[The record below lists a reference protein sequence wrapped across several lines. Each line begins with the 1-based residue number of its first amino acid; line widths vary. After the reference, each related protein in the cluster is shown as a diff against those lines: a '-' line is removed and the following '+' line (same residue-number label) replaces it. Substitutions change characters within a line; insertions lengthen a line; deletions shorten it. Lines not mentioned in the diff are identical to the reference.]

1 MFFIVA
7 CTRCSG
13 ELCLRCVCGALLQ
26 IYHTF
31 SAVIEPEY
39 FRIGEWRDTA
49 SQLLTDLALLNK
61 PMDFDG
67 DVSR

>member
-1 MFFIVA
+1 M
-7 CTRCSG
+7 R
-13 ELCLRCVCGALLQ
+13 Q

-49 SQLLTDLALLNK
+49 SQMLTDLALLNK

-67 DVSR
+67 EVSATLSS